1 MNKSKIYRL
10 SALTIITASI
20 IINGGRQLIAQTIN
34 EEVTV
39 TAAYE
44 PSIPD
49 ANKINIEPPESETA
63 VPLPSMT
70 YSNKPEQMLVS
81 LKPESIS
88 AVKLVGEPLR
98 KLYRNYVRAGVG
110 TYTTPFFDLYAGSI
124 RSKNLALGLHL
135 KHLSSS
141 GEIENYPIANN
152 SLNMIEGYGMKF
164 LDQHTLSGELGFR
177 RNVVHHYGFLEN
189 EFNETSTLFSYNYS
203 DKDLKQRFARIN
215 ARVGITSNYDDETR
229 LNHFAYIGF
238 KNINDLF
245 DTRETNVTF
254 NAGADKQF
262 ELLSF
267 TDNQTLGLNADVS
280 YTNYKDS
287 IITQNST
294 LVTLKPFI
302 STNFNEYSLKA
313 GLNVNFKMDSVSKA
327 YLFPFAE
334 GQLRIIEDAFVVH
347 AGITGDVKRQNFD
360 MLSDINPF
368 VQSLLPLDYTREKFT
383 FYAGARTRIS
393 SFVDLSA
400 TVKSS
405 SVENAYFFV
414 NDYSMIPFNR
424 FTLVHD
430 DGTVLRARLEAQ
442 YHTAEHILIKA
453 YAEYETWSLDELD
466 HAYHMPDLKFGADAM
481 YQIQN
486 KIILRANVAARGKQ
500 FALTVDE
507 SDQYHSIELNGF
519 ADVSFGVEYRYTKLL
534 SGFINFNN
542 ITNTRYYMWNNYPSY
557 RFNLM
562 GGVSY
567 SF

>member
-1 MNKSKIYRL
+1 MNTSKIYRL
-10 SALTIITASI
+10 SGLTLITASI
-20 IINGGRQLIAQTIN
+20 IVFGSQQVRSQTIN

-63 VPLPSMT
+63 VPLPAMT
-70 YSNKPEQMLVS
+70 YSNKSDQMMVS

-88 AVKLVGEPLR
+88 AVKLVGEPFR
-98 KLYRNYVRAGVG
+98 KLYRNYVRAGMG
-110 TYTTPFFDLYAGSI
+110 TYTTPFFDLYAGSV
-124 RSKNLALGLHL
+124 RSKTLALGLHL

-141 GEIENYPIANN
+141 GEIEDYPIANN
-152 SLNMIEGYGMKF
+152 SLNLIEGYGMKF
-164 LDQHTLSGELGFR
+164 LDQHTISGEIGFK

-189 EFNETSTLFSYNYS
+189 EFNETSSPFSFNYS
-203 DKDLKQRFARIN
+203 DKDLKQRFSRIN
-215 ARVGITSNYDDETR
+215 GKIGITSNYNDDAR
-229 LNHFAYIGF
+229 LNHFAYLGF
-238 KNINDLF
+238 KNVNDLF
-245 DTRETNVTF
+245 ETRETNVTF

-267 TDNQTLGLNADVS
+267 TDNQTLGLTADVS
-280 YTNYKDS
+280 YTNYNDS
-287 IITQNST
+287 LITQNST

-313 GLNVNFKMDSVSKA
+313 GLSINFKMDSVSKA
-327 YLFPFAE
+327 YLFPFLE
-334 GQLRIIEDAFVVH
+334 GQLKIIEDAFVVH
-347 AGITGDVKRQNFD
+347 AGITGDIKRQSFD
-360 MLSDINPF
+360 LLSESNPF
-368 VQSLLPLDYTREKFT
+368 VQSILPLDYTREKFT
-383 FYAGARTRIS
+383 FYAGARARIS
-393 SFVDLSA
+393 SYVDLSA

-414 NDYSMIPFNR
+414 NDYSTVPFNR
-424 FTLVHD
+424 FTLLHD
-430 DGTVLRARLEAQ
+430 DGTVLRARFEAQ
-442 YHTAEHILIKA
+442 YHTAEHILIKG

-466 HAYHMPDLKFGADAM
+466 HAYQMPDLKFGVDAM

-500 FALTVDE
+500 YALTVDE
-507 SDQYHSIELNGF
+507 SDQYRNVALNGF
-519 ADVSFGVEYRYTKLL
+519 ADLSFGVEYRYTKLL

-542 ITNTRYYMWNNYPSY
+542 VTNSRYYLWNNYPSY